1 MEMHSGCGGQI
12 PVEEVVDRLDQLLE
26 RDLTGE
32 AEDHLYSWLEKAR
45 DLGDWQGEL
54 TLQNELMGFHRS
66 SGKKE
71 KGLRA
76 VREGIGLI
84 QSRGMEKTVT
94 GATTF
99 LNAATTMKA
108 FGDPEGAIP
117 WYEKAEKIYNR
128 SLQEGDYRFAGL
140 YNNLALAWTDLGQY
154 ERALLYYNRAL
165 GLLEK
170 LPGSFGELA
179 VTWVNLACL
188 WEKKEA
194 DLDRREE
201 RTGDCLDRAMACLDD
216 PEAVRDGY
224 YAFTCRKCAPT
235 FGYFGR
241 FLAERELKERAEAI
255 YRRVRNER
263 T

>member
-45 DLGDWQGEL
+45 DLGDWQG
-54 TLQNELMGFHRS
+54 
-66 SGKKE
+66 
-71 KGLRA
+71 
-76 VREGIGLI
+76 EGIGLI

-140 YNNLALAWTDLGQY
+140 YNNLALAWTDLG
-154 ERALLYYNRAL
+154 
-165 GLLEK
+165 K
-170 LPGSFGELA
+170 
-179 VTWVNLACL
+179 
-188 WEKKEA
+188 
-194 DLDRREE
+194 
-201 RTGDCLDRAMACLDD
+201 
-216 PEAVRDGY
+216 
-224 YAFTCRKCAPT
+224 
-235 FGYFGR
+235 
-241 FLAERELKERAEAI
+241 
-255 YRRVRNER
+255 
-263 T
+263 